1 MSNEIIKFFFDRHT
15 DRYIH
20 QKYRWHKKRWW
31 YQKWREHKK
40 WNDIKNYDNILNE
53 DTTWYMIWLFREATK
68 KKDKKWK
75 KSKMGGGVSAKFHIV
90 HNSKFLLFYFLGVPI
105 FKFFPYV
112 NMDFECFSW
121 TKNKLVL
128 NGFLKISKYFKLMFF
143 SDGGPKIHNFLNL
156 GWWGKV
162 NYGFCPLFVTFLLF
176 N

>member
-1 MSNEIIKFFFDRHT
+1 MVSKMKRT
-15 DRYIH
+15 
-20 QKYRWHKKRWW
+20 QKMKWHKKLW
-31 YQKWREHKK
+31 QHPKWRH
-40 WNDIKNYDNILNE
+40 NMI
-53 DTTWYMIWLFREATK
+53 MIWLFREATK

-128 NGFLKISKYFKLMFF
+128 NRFLKISKYFKLMFF
-143 SDGGPKIHNFLNL
+143 FSDGGAKIHNFPNL

-162 NYGFCPLFVTFLLF
+162 NYGFCPLFVTFCCLTSV
-176 N
+176 